1 MVDMLSRLPSW
12 NASDALIEVLSALR
26 EVTPVA
32 SGNALRTQVGSQ
44 LPDGRWQIQAGD
56 RTFALRLPLG
66 IREGD
71 VLDISQNGVRV
82 VSQREEGAAVA
93 AGGNRTLPAGLAAT
107 SQSMVS
113 SAGRLIAELAGG
125 GSSSARPAML
135 NGTAEPLVAAPADNE
150 HPDFGHLA
158 DTLRST
164 VGTSGLFYESHL
176 AEWVTGERARST
188 LTLEPQAH
196 LPPHAASSEVVAG
209 TNDARAA
216 QAAAHSA
223 PYQAPEN
230 ATRADSRLAEDAA
243 LNAGGFKND
252 DGPSTAATVAQH
264 SGIDLPPVA
273 RDLVREQI
281 NLLESRQLAWTGT
294 IWPGQNMEWEIG
306 ESPQREL
313 EPEASPAWYT
323 RLKLTLP
330 HLGQLDA
337 RLAWQPG
344 GLRLRLAA
352 DEGGQQVLK
361 DALPALQSA
370 LSAAGIPT
378 GLATVEDHEHP

>member
-1 MVDMLSRLPSW
+1 
-12 NASDALIEVLSALR
+12 
-26 EVTPVA
+26 
-32 SGNALRTQVGSQ
+32 
-44 LPDGRWQIQAGD
+44 
-56 RTFALRLPLG
+56 
-66 IREGD
+66 
-71 VLDISQNGVRV
+71 VRV
-82 VSQREEGAAVA
+82 VSQREEGAAIA
-93 AGGNRTLPAGLAAT
+93 AGANRSLPATLAGMAAT

-125 GSSSARPAML
+125 GSSGGARPATL
-135 NGTAEPLVAAPADNE
+135 NSTAEPLVTAQTE
-150 HPDFGHLA
+150 SGHPDFGPLA

-176 AEWVTGERARST
+176 AEWVTGERARGT
-188 LTLEPQAH
+188 LTLEPQAQ
-196 LPPHAASSEVVAG
+196 LPPHAASSEKMAG
-209 TNDARAA
+209 IADNRGA
-216 QAAAHSA
+216 QAAPQAA
-223 PYQAPEN
+223 PHQPPEN
-230 ATRADSRLAEDAA
+230 AAHADSRLMEDAA
-243 LNAGGFKND
+243 LTVGGSRND
-252 DGPSTAATVAQH
+252 DSPSTPAGVAQH
-264 SGIDLPPVA
+264 SGIDLPPAA

-313 EPEASPAWYT
+313 EPEVSPAWYT

-330 HLGQLDA
+330 NLGQLDA

-352 DEGGQQVLK
+352 DDAGRQLLK